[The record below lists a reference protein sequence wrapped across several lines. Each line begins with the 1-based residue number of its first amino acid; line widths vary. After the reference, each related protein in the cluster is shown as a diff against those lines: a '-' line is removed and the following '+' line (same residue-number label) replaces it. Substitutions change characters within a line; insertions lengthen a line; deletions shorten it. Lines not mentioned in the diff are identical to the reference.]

1 MSLNKNPLEIH
12 QNIHMRRFLSIQA
25 QHVDNVLIFFILLKI
40 QVQEMLITMPEINKN
55 IMVAVQSHVLSIL
68 QQNLALER
76 DLDITHIRLYGELEL
91 LVLSITPF
99 FVAELIEW
107 FDTMIV
113 IHVDFYLSI
122 FEQI

>member
-1 MSLNKNPLEIH
+1 
-12 QNIHMRRFLSIQA
+12 MRRFLSIQA